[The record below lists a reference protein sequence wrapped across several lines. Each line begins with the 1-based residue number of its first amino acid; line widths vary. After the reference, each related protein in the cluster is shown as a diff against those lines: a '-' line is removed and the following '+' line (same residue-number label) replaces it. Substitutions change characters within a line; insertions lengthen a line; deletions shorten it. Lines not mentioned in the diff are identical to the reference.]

1 MINFKDK
8 KILCLSPHPDD
19 TEISISGTISKFI
32 NCKFDIYVLSCGN
45 ENENHKFQG
54 DSRHAEVF
62 NFWSTME
69 CNNVNLKFSDE
80 KYVTNLREDQWIN
93 KIEKIYNIKDYDA
106 ILIPPLLDNHCEHRT
121 INHVGKSLV
130 RSSKCSLIEY
140 QTPSTMKEWIYNLSV
155 EIEAELFNKKVLCLG
170 DNFKHQLESG
180 RNYFS
185 EEYLNILSTDYVLS
199 RKKVK
204 HVEKFKILE
213 SYL

>member
-1 MINFKDK
+1 
-8 KILCLSPHPDD
+8 
-19 TEISISGTISKFI
+19 
-32 NCKFDIYVLSCGN
+32 
-45 ENENHKFQG
+45 
-54 DSRHAEVF
+54 
-62 NFWSTME
+62 
-69 CNNVNLKFSDE
+69 
-80 KYVTNLREDQWIN
+80 
-93 KIEKIYNIKDYDA
+93 
-106 ILIPPLLDNHCEHRT
+106 
-121 INHVGKSLV
+121 
-130 RSSKCSLIEY
+130 
-140 QTPSTMKEWIYNLSV
+140 MKEWIYNLSV